1 MLVKSSK
8 LSSFRQYIAR
18 CLSLSTNG
26 VYQQHD
32 VCGASARYVRSN
44 NKLVKD
50 GHIKSLCLL

>member
-18 CLSLSTNG
+18 CLALSTNG

-44 NKLVKD
+44 NMLSED
-50 GHIKSLCLL
+50 GNIEC